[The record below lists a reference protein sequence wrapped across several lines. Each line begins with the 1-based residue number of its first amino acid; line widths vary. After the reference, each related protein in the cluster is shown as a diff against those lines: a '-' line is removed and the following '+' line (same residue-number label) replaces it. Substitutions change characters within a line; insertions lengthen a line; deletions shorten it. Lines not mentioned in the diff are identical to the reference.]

1 MSTEIKEQTKPK
13 IYVWAKTERAGD
25 VVTVDKTEGEFTLF
39 TDGTKIFSS
48 IIDEV
53 LMEARDDANAKSISK
68 DFKIA
73 SAPVVDTAPEPII
86 ETKTNSETGEIN
98 VMLEMLKKISAKNT
112 ISMPLNL
119 NVPSK
124 EVYELFKDQMDI
136 TKADLNDHILAL
148 VLSQIDNLQEQLKP
162 QAEEFIK
169 NYYNGKTKRTKIN
182 SGGNTTGSGSDSSAP
197 DITY

>member
-13 IYVWAKTERAGD
+13 TYVWAKTERAGD
-25 VVTVDKTEGEFTLF
+25 IVTVDKTEGEFTLF

-73 SAPVVDTAPEPII
+73 SEPVVNTAPEPII

-112 ISMPLNL
+112 ISMPLSL

-169 NYYNGKTKRTKIN
+169 NYYNGKTKRTRTN